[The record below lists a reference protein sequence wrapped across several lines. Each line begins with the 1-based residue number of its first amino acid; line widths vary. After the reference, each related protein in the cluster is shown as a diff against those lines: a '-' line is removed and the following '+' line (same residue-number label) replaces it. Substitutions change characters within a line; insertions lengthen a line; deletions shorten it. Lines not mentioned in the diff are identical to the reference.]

1 METNAALQFVR
12 ENGPI
17 QPVQLAKRINTN
29 ILFASAIL
37 SELSDK
43 GKIKISYVKKGGSP
57 FYYVEGQE
65 EKLMNLAVHLSPKVK
80 EAYDILSQQLVVR
93 DSEAQPWM
101 RVALRD
107 LKDYAISLSVNYNDN
122 HETFWKWYLVS
133 NDEAKD
139 LIKKILNKKDEIIE
153 PIKEEVKP
161 LQEAKEIV
169 DEKKELPVQ
178 EKLIEPI
185 KEEVKPLQEA
195 KEKVVSQVSGDY
207 ISEYFKSRE
216 MYIISQIIVKKG
228 KENNFIVDVPSTL
241 GKLRYFVK
249 YKSKKSI
256 SDKDLLDALKEAT
269 AKNLPLLYLS
279 DGDLSSKAQ
288 KYLENNI
295 SGQLVFRKL

>member
-1 METNAALQFVR
+1 MDTNDALQFVR

-43 GKIKISYVKKGGSP
+43 GKVKITSIKKGGSP
-57 FYYVEGQE
+57 FYYCEGQE
-65 EKLMNLAVHLSPKVK
+65 EKLMNLAIHLPGKVK
-80 EAYDILSQQLVVR
+80 EAYDVLSQQLVIR
-93 DSEAQPWM
+93 DNEALPWM

-107 LKDYAISLSVNYNDN
+107 LKDYAISLSVNYNEN
-122 HETFWKWYLVS
+122 HETFWKWYLTS

-139 LIKKILNKKDEIIE
+139 VIKKILNKKDETVEKEKTVEPEKIAEPEKVIE
-153 PIKEEVKP
+153 KPVVEPVKEELVEKPKLLQEIKEKIVSE
-161 LQEAKEIV
+161 LSGDFINDYFNSKEIYV
-169 DEKKELPVQ
+169 
-178 EKLIEPI
+178 
-185 KEEVKPLQEA
+185 
-195 KEKVVSQVSGDY
+195 
-207 ISEYFKSRE
+207 
-216 MYIISQIIVKKG
+216 ISQNAVKKG
-228 KENNFIVDVPSTL
+228 KEINFVIDVPSNL

-279 DGDLSSKAQ
+279 DGNLSAKAQ
-288 KYLENNI
+288 KYVDDNI
-295 SGQLVFRKL
+295 TGQLIFRKL